1 MPSTP
6 GKRRLLAAPE
16 RAASILAAAAT
27 AFARNGYAAT
37 TLDQVAAAA
46 GVSKLIVYRHFN
58 SKRELYLAIL
68 DRISAELDAVEE
80 PDAPV
85 HARDGASAIE
95 DTAEV
100 LRRRFAVVRAL
111 PDAYRLLCR
120 HAAREPEFAEYVT
133 ARADRERRR
142 VEARLANVADPLIRR
157 WLATV
162 VTETVPQAFLAW
174 LAAGAPTRDDELAD
188 RVSYLLAGMVGS
200 LWTRAAARG
209 EHVGPADTGATR

>member
-6 GKRRLLAAPE
+6 AKRKLLAAPE
-16 RAASILAAAAT
+16 RSASILSAAAT

-68 DRISAELDAVEE
+68 QQIGTRLDAVEE
-80 PDAPV
+80 SHAPV
-85 HARDGASAIE
+85 HARDGGPAIE
-95 DTAEV
+95 ATAEV
-100 LRRRFAVVRAL
+100 LRRRFAVVREL
-111 PDAYRLLCR
+111 PDAYRLLVR
-120 HAAREPEFAEYVT
+120 HAAREPEFAEFVT
-133 ARADRERRR
+133 KRTKRERRQ
-142 VEARLANVADPLIRR
+142 VEARLANVADPTVRR

-162 VTETVPQAFLAW
+162 VIETVQQAFLAW
-174 LAAGAPTRDDELAD
+174 LDAGTPARDDELAE

-200 LWTRAAARG
+200 LWDRAAARG
-209 EHVGPADTGATR
+209 DAVGPADR